1 MNEWNELVNETL
13 VKKGGLGISTEEISV
28 VMDGKSKLMPSL
40 ESCGQCV
47 RSIDSADPCSSMK
60 GSWEQKQSLGS
71 EAAHKYKFVFRIEMV
86 KQAIRWGT
94 SSLAVS
100 KISEWLFDFCC

>member
-1 MNEWNELVNETL
+1 MNEWNELVNETF

-47 RSIDSADPCSSMK
+47 RSIDSADPTAVWKGHENRSSH
-60 GSWEQKQSLGS
+60 LG
-71 EAAHKYKFVFRIEMV
+71 V
-86 KQAIRWGT
+86 KQLINTNLYLELKW
-94 SSLAVS
+94 
-100 KISEWLFDFCC
+100 